1 METAKIAIK
10 GRTLKFNYILG
21 TGALQVS
28 EIDGDEFAES
38 DYGLIVDNGNA
49 VQELNSKM
57 DMLAQAALQN
67 QALSFSTIM
76 KLYSS
81 CSIAEKQR
89 MVESNEKRMQE
100 QQEQQQQQQMQLA
113 QETLQ
118 QKTQMEQAK
127 MEQEYRMNVENND
140 TKVLIAQIN
149 SQAEADRLSLMN
161 HDYEEDVYTEKDKAD
176 LAERIREFDAKLKL
190 DNERLAFEK
199 SKAKKDQE
207 LKARQISK
215 QSKNNTK
222 K

>member
-1 METAKIAIK
+1 
-10 GRTLKFNYILG
+10 
-21 TGALQVS
+21 
-28 EIDGDEFAES
+28 
-38 DYGLIVDNGNA
+38 
-49 VQELNSKM
+49 
-57 DMLAQAALQN
+57 
-67 QALSFSTIM
+67 
-76 KLYSS
+76 
-81 CSIAEKQR
+81 

-100 QQEQQQQQQMQLA
+100 QQEQQQQQQMQIA

-149 SQAEADRLSLMN
+149 SQAESDRLALMN
-161 HDYEEDVYTEKDKAD
+161 RDYEEDVYTEKDKAD

-190 DNERLAFEK
+190 DNEKLAFEK

-207 LKARQISK
+207 LKAKQISK